1 MQTGVYLY
9 MHSHY
14 DISVLTLLLIS
25 FVTSRL
31 WKYIFIDSNTPKKL
45 TSFIEDQNCLSVNE
59 LERKNKKRAR
69 RQARASF
76 YPISL
81 RYLSPRSNKILYH
94 KIWYYNYD
102 KPLNE
107 KCIPWSKNMKYV
119 NDRHW
124 VSNWIGVGV
133 ELM

>member
-9 MHSHY
+9 MYSHY

-45 TSFIEDQNCLSVNE
+45 TSFIEDQNCLYVNE

-69 RQARASF
+69 RQARATF
-76 YPISL
+76 YPMSL
-81 RYLSPRSNKILYH
+81 RYLSPRSNKTLYH

-124 VSNWIGVGV
+124 VSNWIGLGV